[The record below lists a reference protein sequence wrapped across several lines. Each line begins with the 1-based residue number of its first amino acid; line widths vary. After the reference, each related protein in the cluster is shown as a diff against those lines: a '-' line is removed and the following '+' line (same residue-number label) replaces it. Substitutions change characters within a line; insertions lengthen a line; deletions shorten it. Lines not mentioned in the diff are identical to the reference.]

1 MKYKSKIDWWFHLS
15 VIVFCAFT
23 AYTIYAAS
31 LGNATMLLAAIMFG
45 LMFFLFLL
53 PTYLFTYYV
62 TGDSAL
68 TVRSGLFTKKVIP
81 YNMIVSCQPGSVT
94 GDSAALSRDRLVIT
108 YFKNGKK
115 KNIIV
120 SPKDK
125 FDFVT
130 ELKLKQKENGS
141 DEEN

>member
-31 LGNATMLLAAIMFG
+31 LGNATMLLA
-45 LMFFLFLL
+45 
-53 PTYLFTYYV
+53 
-62 TGDSAL
+62 
-68 TVRSGLFTKKVIP
+68 VRSGLFTKKVIP